1 MKKREQGIL
10 TVEASIVLTLCVL
23 FMLFLFSFARVYN
36 AQSMVSHAVL
46 QSSDA
51 VALESYLREETLTGS
66 EADVTELAN
75 RFMGTTSINAE
86 SYTSLRSA
94 DVPKIAKDKFVYAI
108 GKNEAEADE
117 KLKKLGVKDGLA
129 GVDFSGSHIDLGN
142 DDVVVYVNYTI
153 EMQFGVFGMDE
164 ISVTKAAKSKTF
176 GDILFGISVVPEDP
190 IMGSAS
196 GSGNYKHGTQVQISA
211 TPNYG
216 YKFKKW
222 ADGSTDNPRT
232 VTVTGATTYVAVF
245 EQSEFGVNL
254 VSSPAEG
261 GTTSGGG
268 TYKYLDS
275 ATISA
280 TPATGY
286 HFTKWSIYSHKDTIT
301 KSDNNQTT
309 SLNID
314 QSYTCTAF
322 FDKNSYTINV
332 ETSGTT
338 SCNAY
343 IVYNSS
349 NKSSINAPYQA
360 GFKLTAPS
368 VSGYKFLGWKEKDS
382 SSYFSTSS
390 SVSMNVPAANVTYV
404 ACYESTI
411 RTVNF
416 YNYNGSLYASR
427 QVHAGNSLGSS
438 MPANPKAIG
447 QRFGGW
453 QNFNQSTIV
462 YNNTDVYGSWS
473 TCTNHRVGDCGEVHT
488 IKATKLSSHS
498 SPGTTYQC
506 MCIVCADCGCYL
518 KWQNRRWVKSDGKWW
533 NTGNGSSIY
542 ISPSVW
548 CISHKNPSG
557 GCAGY
562 KDRNSN
568 GTYHIH

>member
-196 GSGNYKHGTQVQISA
+196 GSGNYKHGTQIQISA

-222 ADGSTDNPRT
+222 ADGSAENPRT

-245 EQSEFGVNL
+245 EQSEFGVNM
-254 VSSPAEG
+254 VSSPTEG

-309 SLNID
+309 ALNID
-314 QSYTCTAF
+314 QSYTCTAY

-338 SCNAY
+338 SGNAY

-349 NKSSINAPYQA
+349 NKSSITAPYQA

-368 VSGYKFLGWKEKDS
+368 VSGYRFLGWKEKDS

-390 SVSMNVPAANVTYV
+390 SVSMNMPAANVTYV

-416 YNYNGSLYASR
+416 YNYNGSLYATR

-453 QNFNQSTIV
+453 QNFNRNTVV
-462 YNNTDVYGSWS
+462 YNNTNVYGSWS
-473 TCTNHRVGDCGEVHT
+473 TCTSHRAGDCGVVHS

-498 SPGTTYQC
+498 NPGKTYEC

-518 KWQNRRWVKSDGKWW
+518 TWKNNRWTKADGRNWTASDGSK
-533 NTGNGSSIY
+533 IY
-542 ISPSVW
+542 ISPAVW
-548 CISHKNPSG
+548 CIRHQWGS
-557 GCAGY
+557 CEGY
-562 KDRNSN
+562 KNRESD
-568 GTYHIH
+568 GTYYVH